1 MSIHVE
7 PINIQVAIIEGEIG
21 AGTVERLAGGNYCR
35 RPGKRSAA
43 EALHRA
49 SVEVE
54 GTQIEISMV
63 ARPRW
68 SGRLHGVPALR
79 VPLQVESIGKPCV
92 HIFEVGVRSESDSA
106 VVATGGGR

>member
-21 AGTVERLAGGNYCR
+21 AGTVERLAGSNYCR
-35 RPGKRSAA
+35 SAGKRSAA

-49 SVEVE
+49 SVKVE
-54 GTQIEISMV
+54 GTQVEISMV

-68 SGRLHGVPALR
+68 SGSLYLVAALR
-79 VPLQVESIGKPCV
+79 VLLQVESVGNPCV

-106 VVATGGGR
+106 VVATGGG